1 MNGQLPVWYL
11 IQREN
16 KIIQDRGIRM
26 NRQNEHTGIGPGT
39 IVRHFKRETLSAEEK
54 KTNRYLYVVRDMAH
68 HTETGELLVIYQA
81 LYGEFGTFAR
91 PAEMFFSEVDRA
103 KYPEIRQRMRFEAV
117 REAPDS
123 AGALPA
129 DEIGSDAAAAGQRTR
144 DL

>member
-1 MNGQLPVWYL
+1 
-11 IQREN
+11 
-16 KIIQDRGIRM
+16 M

-39 IVRHFKRETLSAEEK
+39 IVRHFKRGTIIGRRK
-54 KTNRYLYVVRDMAH
+54 KDEPIPLCGQGHGH

-117 REAPDS
+117 S
-123 AGALPA
+123 
-129 DEIGSDAAAAGQRTR
+129 S
-144 DL
+144 

>member
-1 MNGQLPVWYL
+1 MSGQLPVWYL

-91 PAEMFFSEVDRA
+91 PAEMFFSELDRA

-117 REAPDS
+117 S
-123 AGALPA
+123 
-129 DEIGSDAAAAGQRTR
+129 S
-144 DL
+144 

>member
-68 HTETGELLVIYQA
+68 HKESSWSSIRRCTGSLEPLPGRLKCSFLRWTGQ
-81 LYGEFGTFAR
+81 
-91 PAEMFFSEVDRA
+91 S
-103 KYPEIRQRMRFEAV
+103 IRKS
-117 REAPDS
+117 DS
-123 AGALPA
+123 V
-129 DEIGSDAAAAGQRTR
+129 
-144 DL
+144 

>member
-91 PAEMFFSEVDRA
+91 PAEMFFLRWTGQS
-103 KYPEIRQRMRFEAV
+103 IRKS
-117 REAPDS
+117 DS
-123 AGALPA
+123 V
-129 DEIGSDAAAAGQRTR
+129 
-144 DL
+144 